1 MKVTIYNGI
10 SDAHETREIKDGLPL
25 SAALSE
31 EECSRALVFINGR
44 QASVN
49 DVPHAG
55 DGVIIRILPGVSVT
69 TAIAI
74 GALAVSV
81 IGGAVAG
88 YKMYQQKKALAKM
101 QEEMSDLN
109 EKTNSK
115 VDNRPF
121 LRGAGNSIAT
131 GKSQPYVMGRHMFT
145 PYLLTH
151 KWYELTGERGRDQF
165 VTQCLECG
173 FNKLVFESINA
184 DEVNLKSFGYTTAPQ
199 EGGGN
204 LDDCP
209 LSRGGTYE
217 IAQDGND
224 FGSLTICNTRI
235 YSETP
240 QKQVPFQSSMTDPSS
255 TEEDTVY
262 ALDPYARDVSIGIT
276 FPNGHYRI
284 DEESGKKLS
293 ESCSIVPSYSLDG
306 GSSWIDFPV
315 QSGFNQTVLSGY
327 NVTREYK
334 SVVRIKSA
342 VGTNDQGI
350 YWERPFAPKYEGWT
364 CTRARLLKKDSTLV
378 GWKSTTVPLVSYK
391 YIVQYD
397 YEKEVYHPVY
407 ADIQS
412 NTFDHNTTDEIRFQM
427 THSFTWQNYETLKA
441 NGQQSIYVRIRN
453 LGTKDTQRINTV
465 YTMFVQ
471 SRCFDPDLSNA
482 QSGFVNCPVV
492 NARERQYATLLA
504 IRLKANE
511 ANSDNL
517 GKINIIVNSLARTWN
532 AIRGEWSTEKTP
544 TSNPAAILLELLTSD
559 CHPLSKFSDE
569 EIDLEA
575 FGELYEYCEAKCF
588 EFNAVQTNK
597 TTKENLIETVC
608 AVCQATIYYNL
619 AGLLSVAYD
628 HAQENYV
635 ASLTPD
641 SLIEV
646 SVKKE
651 MSFPVDAIRMTY
663 TDAETWTE
671 KTHIILYDQ
680 TIPFSQLGAD
690 AVIQELS
697 VTGVE
702 KLVHVEQY
710 ARYMLAVSR
719 LRLKTVSVTVGREGA
734 CFTPYTRI
742 RVQDDALGITA
753 QDLIITKATLNGDMW
768 VLECSEYNPNIYE
781 AGKLTEYVSTIEQ
794 PKAELDELPETY
806 ARKGELD
813 EAVSGIASGDIDP
826 GNPDAPTITK
836 CIAYMDSIKLSAR
849 IMYAGLRNSIGFVKW
864 QFCKPLQGTPDD
876 WQWEN
881 LVNTSTLEGEY
892 IFDRAEDGY
901 PERTDLSAYR
911 FRCQVVNTS
920 GNEGEW
926 STPVT
931 VNTSRYGTWHLN
943 APTVIPNVTSRSV
956 TLKLSQPPRADGRE
970 LYGTIRYRVEIMRPD
985 IDMDYFK
992 PATSLNPYADE
1003 NNYKDG
1009 NGYVLSD
1016 GTYVQLMPLKG
1027 QDSALIEDT
1036 LYMFR
1041 ITAENEA
1048 GISESAVVNAVATCD
1063 AIRDIVKAR
1072 ETAKEAYISQ
1082 LSAIS
1087 ANMGC
1092 ISGGSFNGSQTNYW
1106 ELSSFVDDN
1115 NVNHHEGA
1123 FRIGGEDE
1131 YMIVIP
1137 VDANGNDITSS
1148 TPVTVRPASYRIEFK
1163 VGNFNVTASATE
1175 MTGELLVMQDGDP
1188 NNRARITP
1196 KGIFFEVKTAN
1207 GDWIDVVHQSK
1218 TGTVTPSL
1226 QAEET
1231 TANGSLVIT
1240 NATMAQRR
1248 AIGSDVGIPLPA
1260 SNAEVWHFDSDF
1272 YNQHG
1277 VQTLTIGTSSDPDSV
1292 EPELVGEFDDVPVN
1306 AGINTFTP
1314 ALLAVA
1320 PYSTVAKSI
1329 YGNYSLTK
1337 AIATSNEW
1345 QVEFWMKQVWAE
1357 SQTLFDIGNSQQK
1370 LTLKLVNGEPK
1381 YNEPLSGEVPYNN
1394 EINQSVR
1401 VPYNTISDTHA
1412 ELEYTYSGGT
1422 DTRSGVAFKMNS
1434 WYHIGVFC
1442 HEGYFTV
1449 FVSEM
1454 TTRSSYTFEQQLTFT
1469 SDVSVVINPSKQLM
1483 CIDEFMVSPT
1493 VAGSTSAFNQNT
1505 NDRIPFGALDKDRKH
1520 FILDV
1525 DNSDLWISGNFKR
1538 AIVPAGTIQAYAG
1551 VSAPDGWFLC
1561 DGHEVSK
1568 TVYAVLYAVIGD
1580 RYGTATVSGNFVLP
1594 DLRECTLVGAGQ
1606 SNRSDIADHD
1616 VYTLGQFK
1624 DDQMQAI
1631 IGTFTLPGAVPA
1643 GVDPI
1648 VSGPFVSGTHAG
1660 VGSSVAT
1667 PGAGDALVGFNNGL
1681 VARAGATTHGKQIG
1695 VNYIIKY

>member
-1 MKVTIYNGI
+1 MKVTVYNGI
-10 SDAHETREIKDGLPL
+10 SDAHEVREIKDGFPL
-25 SAALSE
+25 KTALSE
-31 EECSRALVFINGR
+31 EECSRALAFINGR
-44 QASVN
+44 QASVS
-49 DVPHAG
+49 DVPKEG
-55 DGVIIRILPGVSVT
+55 DGVLIRVMPGASVA

-74 GALAVSV
+74 GALAVAA

-121 LRGAGNSIAT
+121 LRGAGNSVAT

-151 KWYELTGERGRDQF
+151 KWYELEGELGQDQF

-173 FNKLVFESINA
+173 FNKLVFETINA
-184 DEVNLKSFGYTTAPQ
+184 DEVNLKSFDPTEVPQ
-199 EGGGN
+199 EGDGT

-224 FGSLTICNTRI
+224 FSSLTICNTRI

-240 QKQVPFQSSMTDPSS
+240 QKQIPFQSSMADPSS

-262 ALDPYARDVSIGIT
+262 ALDPYAKDVSVGIT

-293 ESCSIVPSYSLDG
+293 DSCTIKPAYSLDG
-306 GSSWIDFPV
+306 GATWTDFP
-315 QSGFNQTVLSGY
+315 SASLFNQY
-327 NVTREYK
+327 IVTRHETRREYK
-334 SVVRIKSA
+334 TYSFVEEWLVTADDTHPYFPTPVLPRHPEFFGWKLSSKSA
-342 VGTNDQGI
+342 GGITRKMVSHFGTTSAQ
-350 YWERPFAPKYEGWT
+350 YR
-364 CTRARLLKKDSTLV
+364 CTRRVYFYYYKD
-378 GWKSTTVPLVSYK
+378 VSY
-391 YIVQYD
+391 
-397 YEKEVYHPVY
+397 PVY
-407 ADIQS
+407 S
-412 NTFDHNTTDEIRFQM
+412 WTKTGSFSHNTTDEIRFQAS
-427 THSFTWQNYETLKA
+427 HSFTWQDYETLKA
-441 NGQQSIYVRIRN
+441 NGQQNIYVRIRN
-453 LGTKDTQRINTV
+453 LGTKDTQRINTA
-465 YTMFVQ
+465 YTLFVQ
-471 SRCFDPDLSNA
+471 SRCFDPDLSN
-482 QSGFVNCPVV
+482 SEDGFVDCPVI
-492 NARERQYATLLA
+492 NERERQYAAILA

-517 GKINIIVNSLARTWN
+517 GKINIVVNSVARTWN
-532 AIRGEWSTEKTP
+532 SENDEWSAEKTP

-559 CHPLSKFSDE
+559 CHPLSKFNDE

-575 FGELYEYCEAKCF
+575 FGELYEYCDAKCF

-597 TTKENLIETVC
+597 TTKENLIDTVC
-608 AVCQATIYYNL
+608 AVCQATVYYNL

-742 RVQDDALGITA
+742 RVQDDALGTTA

-781 AGKLTEYVSTIEQ
+781 AGKLTEYVSTIQQ
-794 PKAELDELPETY
+794 PKAELDELPEAY

-813 EAVSGIASGDIDP
+813 EAVSDISTGDIDP
-826 GNPDAPTITK
+826 GIPDAPAITG
-836 CIAYMDSIKLSAR
+836 CVASRDGIKLSAS
-849 IMYAGLRNSIGFVKW
+849 ILYAGLRNSVGSVNW
-864 QFCKPLQGTPDD
+864 QFCKPPQGSSPDD

-881 LVNTSTLEGEY
+881 LADTSTLDGEY
-892 IFDRAEDGY
+892 IFDRSEDGY
-901 PERTDLSAYR
+901 PESTGLSAYR
-911 FRCQVVNTS
+911 FRCRVVNTS

-926 STPVT
+926 SNPST
-931 VNTSRYGTWHLN
+931 VSTEHYGTWALN
-943 APTVIPNVTSRSV
+943 APAVNASVSSRYV
-956 TLKLSQPPRADGRE
+956 TLKLSQPPRADGKE
-970 LYGTIRYRVEIMRPD
+970 LYGNIRYRVEVMRPD
-985 IDMDYFK
+985 TDHEYYK
-992 PATSLNPYADE
+992 PATGLNPYAAE
-1003 NNYKDG
+1003 ANYKDG
-1009 NGYVLSD
+1009 TGYVISD
-1016 GTYVQLMPLKG
+1016 GTYIQVMPLKG
-1027 QDSALIEDT
+1027 QDTELIENT

-1048 GISESAVVNAVATCD
+1048 GTSQSTEVNTVAECD
-1063 AIRDIVKAR
+1063 SIRDIVKAK

-1087 ANMGC
+1087 ANMGT

-1131 YMIVIP
+1131 YMVVIP

-1148 TPVTVRPASYRIEFK
+1148 TPASVRPASYRIEFK

-1175 MTGELLVMQDGDP
+1175 MTGDLLVMQDGDP

-1196 KGIFFEVKTAN
+1196 KGIFFETKSAD
-1207 GDWIDVVHQSK
+1207 GQWIDVVHQSK
-1218 TGTVTPSL
+1218 TGTVSPSL

-1248 AIGSDVGIPLPA
+1248 ANGSDIGLPLP
-1260 SNAEVWHFDSDF
+1260 SGDAEVWHFDSDF

-1277 VQTLTIGTSSDPDSV
+1277 VQTLVIGTSTDPDRV
-1292 EPELVGEFDDVPVN
+1292 DPELVGEFDEVPVN

-1320 PYSTVAKSI
+1320 PYSTLARSI

-1337 AIATSNEW
+1337 TIATSNDW
-1345 QVEFWMKQVWAE
+1345 QVEFWMKQVWME
-1357 SQTLFDIGNSQQK
+1357 SQTLFDIGNAQQK
-1370 LTLKLVNGEPK
+1370 ITLKIVDEEPN
-1381 YNEPLSGEVPYNN
+1381 YNDPLSGEPSYNN
-1394 EINQSVR
+1394 ETAQAELI
-1401 VPYNTISDTHA
+1401 PYNTILDAHA
-1412 ELEYTYSGGT
+1412 DLEYASPAGT
-1422 DTRSGVAFKMNS
+1422 ERRSDITFNMNS
-1434 WYHIGVFC
+1434 WYHIGIFC
-1442 HEGYFTV
+1442 HDGYFTV
-1449 FVSEM
+1449 FISEM
-1454 TTRSSYTFEQQLTFT
+1454 TTRSSYAFEQNVSFV
-1469 SDVSVVINPSKQLM
+1469 SDITLSINPSKKLM
-1483 CIDEFMVSPT
+1483 CIDELMVSPT
-1493 VAGSTSAFNQNT
+1493 VAGSTSQFNQNT
-1505 NDRIPFGALDKDRKH
+1505 NDRIPFGALNKDEKH
-1520 FILDV
+1520 FVLDV
-1525 DNSDLWISGNFKR
+1525 DNSKVWTNLFDDENVQDKIRNIVGIEKSYIRDQNILDEMEEITIPSDENNPLEFEYDGFLYLNRSSTSSSINFKVYLNGIEIHLR
-1538 AIVPAGTIQAYAG
+1538 GIYAAYAG
-1551 VSAPDGWFLC
+1551 IPFVKGD
-1561 DGHEVSK
+1561 
-1568 TVYAVLYAVIGD
+1568 TLYLQSNTASSLN
-1580 RYGTATVSGNFVLP
+1580 TATTRVRYYK
-1594 DLRECTLVGAGQ
+1594 LRDYMG
-1606 SNRSDIADHD
+1606 R
-1616 VYTLGQFK
+1616 
-1624 DDQMQAI
+1624 
-1631 IGTFTLPGAVPA
+1631 
-1643 GVDPI
+1643 
-1648 VSGPFVSGTHAG
+1648 
-1660 VGSSVAT
+1660 
-1667 PGAGDALVGFNNGL
+1667 
-1681 VARAGATTHGKQIG
+1681 
-1695 VNYIIKY
+1695 

>member
-1 MKVTIYNGI
+1 MKVTVYNGI
-10 SDAHETREIKDGLPL
+10 SDAHEAREIKDGFSLNTV
-25 SAALSE
+25 LSE
-31 EECSRALVFINGR
+31 EECSRALAFINGR
-44 QASVN
+44 KASVN

-55 DGVIIRILPGVSVT
+55 DGVIIRILPGASVA

-74 GALAVSV
+74 GTFVVAA

-121 LRGAGNSIAT
+121 LRGAGNSVAT

-151 KWYELTGERGRDQF
+151 KWYELEGELGQDQF

-184 DEVNLKSFGYTTAPQ
+184 DEVNLKSFDPTEAPQ
-199 EGGGN
+199 EGDGT

-240 QKQVPFQSSMTDPSS
+240 QKQVPFQSSMADPSS

-262 ALDPYARDVSIGIT
+262 ALDPYAKDVSVGIT

-293 ESCSIVPSYSLDG
+293 DSCTIKPAYSLDG
-306 GSSWIDFPV
+306 GATWTDFPAA
-315 QSGFNQTVLSGY
+315 SLFNQYIITRHE
-327 NVTREYK
+327 TRREYK
-334 SVVRIKSA
+334 TYSIVEEWLVTADDTHPYFPTPVLPPQPRFPKWKLSA
-342 VGTNDQGI
+342 KAAGSITWKMVSHFGTSSAQYRG
-350 YWERPFAPKYEGWT
+350 
-364 CTRARLLKKDSTLV
+364 TRRVYFYYYKD
-378 GWKSTTVPLVSYK
+378 VS
-391 YIVQYD
+391 
-397 YEKEVYHPVY
+397 HPVY
-407 ADIQS
+407 S
-412 NTFDHNTTDEIRFQM
+412 WTKTGSFSHNTTDEIRFQAS
-427 THSFTWQNYETLKA
+427 HSFTWQDYETLKA
-441 NGQQSIYVRIRN
+441 NGQQNIYVRIRN

-465 YTMFVQ
+465 YTLFVQ
-471 SRCFDPDLSNA
+471 SRCFDPDLSN
-482 QSGFVNCPVV
+482 SEDGFVDCPVI
-492 NARERQYATLLA
+492 NERERQYAALLA

-517 GKINIIVNSLARTWN
+517 GKINIVVNSVARTWDAEN
-532 AIRGEWSTEKTP
+532 GEWSAEKTP

-635 ASLTPD
+635 ASLTSD

-742 RVQDDALGITA
+742 RVQDDALGTTA

-781 AGKLTEYVSTIEQ
+781 AGKLTEYVSTIQQ

-813 EAVSGIASGDIDP
+813 EAVSDISSGDIDP
-826 GNPDAPTITK
+826 GIPDAPAITE
-836 CIAYMDSIKLSAR
+836 CVASRDGIKLSAR
-849 IMYAGLRNSIGFVKW
+849 IMYAGLRNSVGSVNW
-864 QFCKPLQGTPDD
+864 QFCKPPQGSSPDD

-881 LVNTSTLEGEY
+881 LADTSTLDGEY
-892 IFDRAEDGY
+892 IFDRSEDGY
-901 PERTDLSAYR
+901 PESTGLSAYR
-911 FRCQVVNTS
+911 FRCRVVNTS

-926 STPVT
+926 SNPAT
-931 VNTSRYGTWHLN
+931 VNTGNYGTWELN
-943 APTVIPNVTSRSV
+943 APTVNASVSSRYV
-956 TLKLSQPPRADGRE
+956 TLKLLQPPRADGKE
-970 LYGTIRYRVEIMRPD
+970 VYGNTKYRVEVMRPD
-985 IDMDYFK
+985 VDNTYYK
-992 PATSLNPYADE
+992 PATGLNPYAAE
-1003 NNYKDG
+1003 ANYKDG
-1009 NGYVLSD
+1009 SGYVISD
-1016 GTYVQLMPLKG
+1016 GTYVQVMPLKG
-1027 QDSALIEDT
+1027 QDTELIENT

-1048 GISESAVVNAVATCD
+1048 GTSQSTEVNTVAECD
-1063 AIRDIVKAR
+1063 SIRDIVKAK

-1087 ANMGC
+1087 ANLGT
-1092 ISGGSFNGSQTNYW
+1092 ISNGSLNGSQTNYW
-1106 ELSSFVDDN
+1106 ELSSFKDDN

-1123 FRIGGEDE
+1123 FRVGGTKE
-1131 YMIVIP
+1131 YLHVIP

-1148 TPVTVRPASYRIEFK
+1148 TPVTVQPASYRIEFRI
-1163 VGNFNVTASATE
+1163 GNFKVAS
-1175 MTGELLVMQDGDP
+1175 
-1188 NNRARITP
+1188 
-1196 KGIFFEVKTAN
+1196 
-1207 GDWIDVVHQSK
+1207 
-1218 TGTVTPSL
+1218 
-1226 QAEET
+1226 
-1231 TANGSLVIT
+1231 
-1240 NATMAQRR
+1240 
-1248 AIGSDVGIPLPA
+1248 
-1260 SNAEVWHFDSDF
+1260 
-1272 YNQHG
+1272 
-1277 VQTLTIGTSSDPDSV
+1277 TSSNFLNGLAIYSENDFSERLYLTDKGLYRQSLNGAQS
-1292 EPELVGEFDDVPVN
+1292 EDDWDDAP
-1306 AGINTFTP
+1306 AGSIQSS
-1314 ALLAVA
+1314 LLAVNINGNTI
-1320 PYSTVAKSI
+1320 YSNDGVSSLPGTAWLLSKTQSAYNLQNGAKDL
-1329 YGNYSLTK
+1329 YGYDTEGLSLDSSKIGSSDNNCPVLKSDGTR
-1337 AIATSNEW
+1337 ATNAYNGDIKIDSQKKFLFWNRGGVRRYTDGMDAVFLEAQQEW
-1345 QVEFWMKQVWAE
+1345 TDNISTAWGLTSAQVSA
-1357 SQTLFDIGNSQQK
+1357 
-1370 LTLKLVNGEPK
+1370 LTLENME
-1381 YNEPLSGEVPYNN
+1381 
-1394 EINQSVR
+1394 
-1401 VPYNTISDTHA
+1401 
-1412 ELEYTYSGGT
+1412 
-1422 DTRSGVAFKMNS
+1422 
-1434 WYHIGVFC
+1434 
-1442 HEGYFTV
+1442 
-1449 FVSEM
+1449 
-1454 TTRSSYTFEQQLTFT
+1454 
-1469 SDVSVVINPSKQLM
+1469 
-1483 CIDEFMVSPT
+1483 
-1493 VAGSTSAFNQNT
+1493 
-1505 NDRIPFGALDKDRKH
+1505 
-1520 FILDV
+1520 
-1525 DNSDLWISGNFKR
+1525 DL
-1538 AIVPAGTIQAYAG
+1538 
-1551 VSAPDGWFLC
+1551 
-1561 DGHEVSK
+1561 
-1568 TVYAVLYAVIGD
+1568 
-1580 RYGTATVSGNFVLP
+1580 
-1594 DLRECTLVGAGQ
+1594 
-1606 SNRSDIADHD
+1606 
-1616 VYTLGQFK
+1616 
-1624 DDQMQAI
+1624 
-1631 IGTFTLPGAVPA
+1631 
-1643 GVDPI
+1643 
-1648 VSGPFVSGTHAG
+1648 
-1660 VGSSVAT
+1660 
-1667 PGAGDALVGFNNGL
+1667 
-1681 VARAGATTHGKQIG
+1681 
-1695 VNYIIKY
+1695 

>member
-342 VGTNDQGI
+342 ISTNDQVI
-350 YWERPFAPKYEGWT
+350 YWGRPFAPKYEGWT

-970 LYGTIRYRVEIMRPD
+970 LYGTIRYRVEVMRPD

-992 PATSLNPYADE
+992 PATNLNPYADE

-1009 NGYVLSD
+1009 SGYVISD

-1027 QDSALIEDT
+1027 QDSELIENT

-1041 ITAENEA
+1041 IIAENEA
-1048 GISESAVVNAVATCD
+1048 GISQSTVVNVVTECD

-1082 LSAIS
+1082 LSAIC
-1087 ANMGC
+1087 ANMGA
-1092 ISGGSFNGSQTNYW
+1092 ISSGSLNGSDTNFW
-1106 ELSSFVDDN
+1106 ELSSFIDDY
-1115 NVNHHEGA
+1115 NVNHHKGA
-1123 FRIGGEDE
+1123 FRVGGENE
-1131 YMIVIP
+1131 YLHVIP
-1137 VDANGNDITSS
+1137 VDEYGNDITSS
-1148 TPVTVRPASYRIEFK
+1148 TPVTVQPASYRIEFQI
-1163 VGNFNVTASATE
+1163 GNFKVKSDQTNFINELTVYNENDYSERLCVSYTGLLRQILPGATSPDDWNIAPA
-1175 MTGELLVMQDGDP
+1175 GS
-1188 NNRARITP
+1188 ITSIP
-1196 KGIFFEVKTAN
+1196 FAKATKEGNTCFTNIPLEDLPPTKRFV
-1207 GDWIDVVHQSK
+1207 
-1218 TGTVTPSL
+1218 TGTQKAYNL
-1226 QAEET
+1226 QDT
-1231 TANGSLVIT
+1231 ITDVNGQ
-1240 NATMAQRR
+1240 N
-1248 AIGSDVGIPLPA
+1248 
-1260 SNAEVWHFDSDF
+1260 
-1272 YNQHG
+1272 
-1277 VQTLTIGTSSDPDSV
+1277 
-1292 EPELVGEFDDVPVN
+1292 PE
-1306 AGINTFTP
+1306 
-1314 ALLAVA
+1314 
-1320 PYSTVAKSI
+1320 
-1329 YGNYSLTK
+1329 SLTLD
-1337 AIATSNEW
+1337 S
-1345 QVEFWMKQVWAE
+1345 
-1357 SQTLFDIGNSQQK
+1357 S
-1370 LTLKLVNGEPK
+1370 KLVNTAEDCPVLI
-1381 YNEPLSGEVPYNN
+1381 NEGNPTTKAYEGRIT
-1394 EINQSVR
+1394 INKENKNVAFWNKGAVR
-1401 VPYNTISDTHA
+1401 CHTVAAKTAFEAARNVWRNSRSTDWGLTQAQVSSLDLE
-1412 ELEYTYSGGT
+1412 ELE
-1422 DTRSGVAFKMNS
+1422 
-1434 WYHIGVFC
+1434 
-1442 HEGYFTV
+1442 
-1449 FVSEM
+1449 
-1454 TTRSSYTFEQQLTFT
+1454 
-1469 SDVSVVINPSKQLM
+1469 
-1483 CIDEFMVSPT
+1483 
-1493 VAGSTSAFNQNT
+1493 
-1505 NDRIPFGALDKDRKH
+1505 AL
-1520 FILDV
+1520 
-1525 DNSDLWISGNFKR
+1525 
-1538 AIVPAGTIQAYAG
+1538 
-1551 VSAPDGWFLC
+1551 
-1561 DGHEVSK
+1561 
-1568 TVYAVLYAVIGD
+1568 
-1580 RYGTATVSGNFVLP
+1580 
-1594 DLRECTLVGAGQ
+1594 
-1606 SNRSDIADHD
+1606 
-1616 VYTLGQFK
+1616 
-1624 DDQMQAI
+1624 
-1631 IGTFTLPGAVPA
+1631 
-1643 GVDPI
+1643 
-1648 VSGPFVSGTHAG
+1648 
-1660 VGSSVAT
+1660 
-1667 PGAGDALVGFNNGL
+1667 
-1681 VARAGATTHGKQIG
+1681 
-1695 VNYIIKY
+1695 

>member
-1 MKVTIYNGI
+1 MKVTVYNGI
-10 SDAHETREIKDGLPL
+10 SDAHEVREIKDGFPL
-25 SAALSE
+25 KTALSE
-31 EECSRALVFINGR
+31 EECSRALAFINGR
-44 QASVN
+44 KASVS
-49 DVPHAG
+49 DVPKEG
-55 DGVIIRILPGVSVT
+55 DGVLIRVMPGAASVA

-151 KWYELTGERGRDQF
+151 KWYELTGDRGRDQF

-224 FGSLTICNTRI
+224 FSSLTICNTRI

-240 QKQVPFQSSMTDPSS
+240 QKQIPFQSSMADPSS
-255 TEEDTVY
+255 MEEDTVY

-315 QSGFNQTVLSGY
+315 QSGFNQTVISGY
-327 NVTREYK
+327 NVKREYK
-334 SVVRIKSA
+334 FVVRRKSA
-342 VGTNDQGI
+342 VGTNARI
-350 YWERPFAPKYEGWT
+350 IHWEKPFAPIYEGWT
-364 CTRARLLKKDSTLV
+364 CTRARLIKKENRQV
-378 GWKSTTVPLVSYK
+378 GWESTTEYT
-391 YIVQYD
+391 VQYD

-532 AIRGEWSTEKTP
+532 AVRGEWSTEKTP

-635 ASLTPD
+635 ASLTSD

-881 LVNTSTLEGEY
+881 LANTSTLEGEY

-1048 GISESAVVNAVATCD
+1048 GISESTVVNAVATCD

-1082 LSAIS
+1082 LSAIC
-1087 ANMGC
+1087 ANMGA
-1092 ISGGSFNGSQTNYW
+1092 ISSGSLNGSDTNFW
-1106 ELSSFVDDN
+1106 ELSSFIDDY
-1115 NVNHHEGA
+1115 NVNHHKGA
-1123 FRIGGEDE
+1123 FRVGGENE
-1131 YMIVIP
+1131 YLHVIP
-1137 VDANGNDITSS
+1137 VDEYGNDITSS
-1148 TPVTVRPASYRIEFK
+1148 TPVTVQPASYRIEFQI
-1163 VGNFNVTASATE
+1163 GNFKVKSDQTNFINELTVYNENDYSERLCVSYTGLLRQILPGATSPDDWNIAPA
-1175 MTGELLVMQDGDP
+1175 GS
-1188 NNRARITP
+1188 ITSIP
-1196 KGIFFEVKTAN
+1196 FAKATKEGNTCFTNIPLEDLPPTKRFV
-1207 GDWIDVVHQSK
+1207 
-1218 TGTVTPSL
+1218 TGTQKAYNL
-1226 QAEET
+1226 QDT
-1231 TANGSLVIT
+1231 ITDVNGQ
-1240 NATMAQRR
+1240 N
-1248 AIGSDVGIPLPA
+1248 
-1260 SNAEVWHFDSDF
+1260 
-1272 YNQHG
+1272 
-1277 VQTLTIGTSSDPDSV
+1277 
-1292 EPELVGEFDDVPVN
+1292 PE
-1306 AGINTFTP
+1306 
-1314 ALLAVA
+1314 
-1320 PYSTVAKSI
+1320 
-1329 YGNYSLTK
+1329 SLTLD
-1337 AIATSNEW
+1337 S
-1345 QVEFWMKQVWAE
+1345 
-1357 SQTLFDIGNSQQK
+1357 S
-1370 LTLKLVNGEPK
+1370 KLVNTAEDCPVLI
-1381 YNEPLSGEVPYNN
+1381 NEGNPTTKAYEGKIT
-1394 EINQSVR
+1394 INKENKNVAFWNKGAVR
-1401 VPYNTISDTHA
+1401 CHTVAAKTAFEAARNVWRNSRSTDWGLTQAQVSSLDLE
-1412 ELEYTYSGGT
+1412 ELE
-1422 DTRSGVAFKMNS
+1422 
-1434 WYHIGVFC
+1434 
-1442 HEGYFTV
+1442 
-1449 FVSEM
+1449 
-1454 TTRSSYTFEQQLTFT
+1454 
-1469 SDVSVVINPSKQLM
+1469 
-1483 CIDEFMVSPT
+1483 
-1493 VAGSTSAFNQNT
+1493 
-1505 NDRIPFGALDKDRKH
+1505 AL
-1520 FILDV
+1520 
-1525 DNSDLWISGNFKR
+1525 
-1538 AIVPAGTIQAYAG
+1538 
-1551 VSAPDGWFLC
+1551 
-1561 DGHEVSK
+1561 
-1568 TVYAVLYAVIGD
+1568 
-1580 RYGTATVSGNFVLP
+1580 
-1594 DLRECTLVGAGQ
+1594 
-1606 SNRSDIADHD
+1606 
-1616 VYTLGQFK
+1616 
-1624 DDQMQAI
+1624 
-1631 IGTFTLPGAVPA
+1631 
-1643 GVDPI
+1643 
-1648 VSGPFVSGTHAG
+1648 
-1660 VGSSVAT
+1660 
-1667 PGAGDALVGFNNGL
+1667 
-1681 VARAGATTHGKQIG
+1681 
-1695 VNYIIKY
+1695 